1 MVPEFLDFDL
11 RISRDAAGAFAV
23 TVRSPA
29 GEASG
34 TMHLTVEDLGLRL
47 RLEEMRRARD
57 AAGPVRTVSE
67 PQRQLTVGRASG
79 VKVRDTT
86 RDLGRGLFEALLPP
100 EVATCYRSSLGTAR
114 AGGKGLRIRL
124 RLDAPELA
132 LLPWEFLY
140 DEAEREH
147 TCLDRG
153 TPIVRHMEMA
163 RASHPLTIRPPLRI
177 LGMIASPVDLPDL
190 DVGREKR
197 HMEEAIRH
205 LRDEGRVSVQWL
217 AGQTARDLQK
227 AMIGGPWNVF
237 HFIGHGNFDGAEGQ
251 VALADEQGRSR
262 LLSATQL
269 GQLLAGH
276 DSLRLVVL
284 NSCEGARA
292 SATDLFSSTGAVL
305 TRRGIPA
312 VVSMQ
317 DAITD
322 RAALEFSRMFY
333 DAIAGGLPV
342 DAALTEARIAIST
355 TMGDTFEWGTPVL
368 YMRSSDGRLFDIDAA
383 AAVFLGSS
391 EPPPAAPQP
400 IMTPVAA
407 QPPIP
412 SIAPISAE
420 PESMTSVVSPR
431 RGLSAL
437 RQSVKKFWVEGVL
450 ENSLSHSRLI
460 DVDKDTLPEM
470 VDSPYGSTRLDPKQP
485 IASLCDELGGS
496 FLILGVPGVGKTTIM
511 LSLARELICRA
522 EQDPGERMPVV
533 FNLTSWAGRGQPLS
547 DWLLGE
553 LATKYLVPKGAGRS
567 WLEQGCL
574 RLFLDGL
581 DEVPARR
588 RAACVEA
595 INTFLRAGSLVSIV
609 VCCRF
614 NEYTELPIRLMLNGA
629 LRLRT
634 LSRAQ
639 IGEHL
644 DRAGSRLQGLRS
656 LLERD
661 SSLQVLAQTPFMLSL
676 MIRTY
681 GDLPPGAGQRL
692 LRQRRGAEGPTD
704 AGLRRAADPGRLP
717 GRERWLIRPEAT
729 PRPTRKRG
737 PRPGWPGWR
746 GACRSTGRRCSCSN
760 NSRRP
765 GYRPPSNAGST
776 SS

>member
-29 GEASG
+29 GEVAG
-34 TMHLTVEDLGLRL
+34 TMRLPVDDSKLRL
-47 RLEEMRRARD
+47 RLEEMRKARA
-57 AAGPVRTVSE
+57 AAGPARRVSE
-67 PQRQLTVGRASG
+67 PQRELNGGRASG
-79 VKVRDTT
+79 VKVRGTI
-86 RDLGRGLFEALLPP
+86 RDLGRGLFKALLPS
-100 EVATCYRSSLGTAR
+100 EIASCYRSSLGTAR

-132 LLPWEFLY
+132 LLPWEYLY
-140 DEAEREH
+140 DDAEGEH
-147 TCLDRG
+147 TCLVRG
-153 TPIVRHMEMA
+153 TPVVRHIEMA
-163 RASHPLTIRPPLRI
+163 RPPQPLTIRPPLRI
-177 LGMIASPVDLPDL
+177 LGMIASPADLPDL
-190 DVGREKR
+190 DVGREKQQ
-197 HMEEAIRH
+197 MEEAIRH
-205 LRDEGRVSVQWL
+205 LRDEGRVTVQWL

-227 AMIGGPWNVF
+227 AMLGGPWHVF
-237 HFIGHGNFDGAEGQ
+237 HFIGHGDFDGSEGQ
-251 VALADEQGRSR
+251 VALADERGRSR

-383 AAVFLGSS
+383 AAVFQGSP

-400 IMTPVAA
+400 L
-407 QPPIP
+407 IP
-412 SIAPISAE
+412 SIAPQPLIPSAAPQPLIPSVAPVPAE
-420 PESMTSVVSPR
+420 PESVTSVASPR
-431 RGLSAL
+431 RGLSTL

-470 VDSPYGSTRLDPKQP
+470 VDSPYGSTRLDPRQP

-511 LSLARELICRA
+511 LSLARELISRA
-522 EQDPGERMPVV
+522 EQDPGERVPVV

-547 DWLLGE
+547 DWLVGE
-553 LATKYLVPKGAGRS
+553 LATKYLVPKGAGRT
-567 WLEQGCL
+567 WLEQGFL

-581 DEVPARR
+581 DEVPAER

-595 INTFLRAGSLVSIV
+595 INEFLREGSPDSVV

-614 NEYTELPIRLMLNGA
+614 NEYTELPVRLMLNGA

-639 IGEHL
+639 IREHL
-644 DRAGSRLQGLRS
+644 DRAGTRLQVLRS

-681 GDLPPGAGQRL
+681 GDLPPGALESGSFASVEARKVQL
-692 LRQRRGAEGPTD
+692 MQAYVERQI
-704 AGLRRAADPGRLP
+704 RAAFQG
-717 GRERWLIRPEAT
+717 
-729 PRPTRKRG
+729 
-737 PRPGWPGWR
+737 
-746 GACRSTGRRCSCSN
+746 
-760 NSRRP
+760 
-765 GYRPPSNAGST
+765 GSGG
-776 SS
+776 